1 MSLDLNDA
9 GPQQNFDLIPDGT
22 VAKIVGIIRPGSV
35 SRPGQEAFDGG
46 WLTASQRSDVLYLN
60 YEFTVAD
67 GEFRGRKFWQNF
79 TVHGGTLNERGESKA
94 WNITKST
101 MRAMLNSARGVHPED
116 ESPNALAARRINTW
130 GEVNA
135 IEFTAKIG
143 IKKAN
148 PNSGYCDQNQIA
160 KVIEPGESA
169 PAAAAAPAPVAA
181 APAAAWAKAP
191 PPAAAAAS
199 ATPAWAR

>member
-9 GPQQNFDLIPDGT
+9 APQQSFDLIPDGT
-22 VAKIVGIIRPGSV
+22 VAKIVGIIRPGGI

-46 WLTASQRSDVLYLN
+46 WLTASRDSDVLYLS

-67 GEFRGRKFWQNF
+67 GELRGRKFWQNF
-79 TVHGGTLNERGESKA
+79 TVSGGTLNERGESKA

-116 ESPNALAARRINTW
+116 ESQNALAARRINTW

-135 IEFTAKIG
+135 IEFTARIG
-143 IKKAN
+143 IRKAK
-148 PNSGYCDQNQIA
+148 PNSGYRDQNQIA
-160 KVIEPGESA
+160 KVIEPGDGA
-169 PAAAAAPAPVAA
+169 PAATAQAPVAA

-191 PPAAAAAS
+191 PPAAAAS